1 MHIVFLTQY
10 FLPEMGASAIR
21 LSYQAK
27 SFVERGHQVTILT
40 TFPNYPEGKIF
51 EGYGGRVVM
60 EERLDGIRVL
70 RVWSYISP
78 GKGIVPRM
86 LNYLSFMFSAFL
98 LGTLR
103 VARPFGRPDVM
114 LVDSPPLFLGLSAI
128 PMKWMLGAKLV
139 FNVADLFPE
148 AAVAFGVITNKSVI
162 QAATALEGMIYRHSD
177 LITASTRSMAEH
189 VQRRVPNKPVVV
201 LTNGADMAAPN
212 APHRDRTE
220 VRRDFAGDAKFV
232 VGYAGLFGLQHGLE
246 TMIDAAAQLAS
257 HPEIVFLF
265 FGDGPRKAAVVEKA
279 HSLGLQNV
287 KFYSPQPK
295 GQLAEIISS
304 FDVAL
309 SPLRNLP
316 MCRCILPMKMFE
328 ALGLG
333 TPVISSVPSPG
344 EAQTITDESGG
355 GIVIRP
361 ENPQEMADAILQ
373 LYRQPELRERMGTAA
388 KEYMSRFYN
397 RATITSNFE
406 RLLTNF
412 VANGNYPGSA
422 LGTGE
427 PTRHSADVG
436 D

>member
-1 MHIVFLTQY
+1 MHILFVTQY

-21 LSYQAK
+21 LSYQGK
-27 SFVERGHQVTILT
+27 SFLERGHQVTVLT

-51 EGYGGRVVM
+51 EGYGGRAVM
-60 EERLDGIRVL
+60 EEHLEGIRVL
-70 RVWSYISP
+70 RVWSYTSP
-78 GKGIVPRM
+78 GKGIVPRL
-86 LNYLSFMFSAFL
+86 LNYCSFMFTSFL
-98 LGTLR
+98 LGTHR
-103 VARPFGRPDVM
+103 VGRPDVI

-128 PMKWMLGAKLV
+128 PMKWLLRAKLV

-148 AAVAFGVITNKSVI
+148 AAVAFGVITNQSVI
-162 QAATALEGMIYRHSD
+162 KAATALEGMIYRHSD
-177 LITASTRSMAEH
+177 LITASTRSMAQH

-201 LTNGADMAAPN
+201 LTNGADMAALS
-212 APHRDRTE
+212 APHLDRAE
-220 VRRDFAGDAKFV
+220 VRRKFAGEAKFV

-246 TMIDAAAQLAS
+246 TVIDAAAKLAS
-257 HPEIVFLF
+257 RPEIVFLF
-265 FGDGPRKAAVVEKA
+265 FGDGPRKAAAVEKA
-279 HSLGLQNV
+279 QSLGLQNV
-287 KFYSPQPK
+287 KFYPPQPK
-295 GQLAEIISS
+295 EQLAEIISS

-309 SPLRNLP
+309 SPLRDLA
-316 MCRCILPMKMFE
+316 MCRSILPMKMFE

-355 GIVIRP
+355 GLVIRP

-373 LYRQPELRERMGTAA
+373 LYREPALRLTMGAAA
-388 KEYMSRFYN
+388 KEYISRFYN

-412 VANGNYPGSA
+412 VANGNYTGSA
-422 LGTGE
+422 LGAEE
-427 PTRHSADVG
+427 PSRQSADVG

>member
-1 MHIVFLTQY
+1 MRILFVTQY

-27 SFVERGHQVTILT
+27 SFAERGHHVTVLT
-40 TFPNYPEGKIF
+40 TFPNYPKGKVF

-60 EERLDGIRVL
+60 EENLDGIRVV
-70 RVWSYISP
+70 RVWSYASP
-78 GKGIVPRM
+78 GKGIVPRL
-86 LNYLSFMFSAFL
+86 LNYFSFMFTSFL

-103 VARPFGRPDVM
+103 VGRPDVT

-128 PMKWMLGAKLV
+128 PMKWILGSKLV

-148 AAVAFGVITNKSVI
+148 AAVAFGVITNTSVI
-162 QAATALEGMIYRHSD
+162 KAATALESMIYRHSD

-201 LTNGADMAAPN
+201 LTNGADMAALN
-212 APHRDRTE
+212 APHRDRTD
-220 VRRDFAGDAKFV
+220 VRRKFAGDANFV

-246 TMIDAAAQLAS
+246 TVVDAAAELAA
-257 HPEIVFLF
+257 HPEIAFLF
-265 FGDGPRKAAVVEKA
+265 FGDGPRKPAVVEKA
-279 HSLGLQNV
+279 QSLGLRNV
-287 KFYSPQPK
+287 RFYPPQPK
-295 GQLAEIISS
+295 DQLAEIISS

-309 SPLRNLP
+309 SPLRDLP

-328 ALGLG
+328 ALGSG

-344 EAQTITDESGG
+344 EAQTISDESGG

-361 ENPQEMADAILQ
+361 ENPQEMADAILR
-373 LYRQPELRERMGTAA
+373 LYRQPDLRLKMGAAA
-388 KEYMSRFYN
+388 KEYISRCYN

-412 VANGNYPGSA
+412 VANCNSA
-422 LGTGE
+422 GAALRADE
-427 PTRHSADVG
+427 PSRQSADLG
-436 D
+436 H